1 MAVKRIIIVE
11 GALQGNGIGIGTG
24 TGNMKGTTGTEI
36 MREIGI
42 MLGTMGEDGKETEI
56 EIVKGTETGIGIMI
70 VTACEMMITAE
81 TGTETVRGMV
91 GKGNAETETVVGTG
105 AAQGAGIDETE
116 TVKMEST
123 AGGVVVAVLV
133 LEAVVRMASQE
144 RNRRGGRKR
153 KRRRVKGMLR
163 IRLILR
169 S

>member
-1 MAVKRIIIVE
+1 
-11 GALQGNGIGIGTG
+11 
-24 TGNMKGTTGTEI
+24 
-36 MREIGI
+36 
-42 MLGTMGEDGKETEI
+42 
-56 EIVKGTETGIGIMI
+56 
-70 VTACEMMITAE
+70 MMITAE
-81 TGTETVRGMV
+81 TGTETMRGMV
-91 GKGNAETETVVGTG
+91 EKGNAETETVAGTG
-105 AAQGAGIDETE
+105 AAQEAGIDEIE